1 MKHFKILLVLILFIA
16 SCKKENTYAK
26 LSFSSE
32 DRKWFTYQIG
42 QSIKFKNSLRILFG
56 LLLTGILFA
65 CKKTI
70 SSNISTTV
78 KGFVIDTVKNKR
90 LPNATVIINGCDQAN
105 FRTYCIDSLT
115 STKTNANGEFEI
127 TFQSNGTSIGFEA
140 TVSTDENYDYST
152 FQTLEPGKTNTIS
165 LKAREKNYLKA
176 NINVT
181 NNPLEPLV
189 VLSIGTKHVIYSRNV
204 DTLLWFRVLP
214 GAQNLIIFSAW
225 DRSAGGYRQLID
237 TLQINMQDTTYYR
250 KVLPDVQSFPLR

>member
-1 MKHFKILLVLILFIA
+1 MQKSYVILF
-16 SCKKENTYAK
+16 
-26 LSFSSE
+26 SF
-32 DRKWFTYQIG
+32 
-42 QSIKFKNSLRILFG
+42 
-56 LLLTGILFA
+56 LLTGLFFA
-65 CKKTI
+65 CKKPI
-70 SSNISTTV
+70 SSSIRTTV

-90 LPNATVIINGCDQAN
+90 LPKATVIINGCHQAN

-127 TFQSNGTSIGFEA
+127 TFQSDGTSIGFEA

-181 NNPLEPLV
+181 NNPLDPLV
-189 VLSIGTKHVIYSRNV
+189 ILSIGTKHIIYSRSV
-204 DTLLWFRVLP
+204 DTLLWFRTLP
-214 GAQNLIIFSAW
+214 SAQNLMIFTAW

-237 TLQINMQDTTYYR
+237 TLQITMQDTTYYR
-250 KVLPDVQSFPLR
+250 KVLPNVQTFPLR